1 MPADTGSRITV
12 NNGRRWLALA
22 KRDDGTFEV
31 KIMLGDEEKPL
42 ATLPFDRD
50 QWERLVSEAEGLLR
64 R

>member
-1 MPADTGSRITV
+1 MSDTVPRITV

-22 KRDDGTFEV
+22 KRDDSTFEM
-31 KIMLGDEEKPL
+31 KLMLGDEEKPL

-50 QWERLVSEAEGLLR
+50 QWERLVGEAGELLR